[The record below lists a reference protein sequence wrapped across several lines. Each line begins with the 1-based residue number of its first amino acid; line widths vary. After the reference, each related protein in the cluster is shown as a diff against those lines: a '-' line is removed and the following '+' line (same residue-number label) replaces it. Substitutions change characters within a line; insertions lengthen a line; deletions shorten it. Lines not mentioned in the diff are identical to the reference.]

1 MPPLTSR
8 RRSRALYEEDDDEQA
23 SVSASASAST
33 SDSSKRQKVARNHDI
48 SGDDGGREED
58 EDDDDD
64 DDDDV
69 DQDHSENEDDS
80 LPNPRSRKPQVN
92 GRGRAQ
98 TNGTAKEGEYQ
109 PGAIV
114 RVMVNNFVTYEH
126 AEFLPGP
133 NLNMV
138 IGPNGT
144 GKSSLVC
151 AICLGLGYH
160 PKHLGRAG
168 SFAEFVKHGK
178 DTAII
183 EVELQRRPNE
193 SANHIVRVRINREDN
208 SRKWWLNDQETS
220 HKEIQK
226 LTRNLRIQIDNLCQ
240 FLPQDKVAEFAGLT
254 PVQLLHETLRA
265 AAPERIINQQSTLQV
280 LHKDYRKVKE
290 QVEVTTETLKG
301 HENRQQG
308 LQADVDRMRQRE
320 EIVKEI
326 EELKKARVVAVYH
339 DIRMRH
345 AESKERR
352 KHAERR
358 LKELQIA
365 CGPALQAIKDKEA
378 YRDKIIP
385 VINHR
390 KHALKDAERE
400 STRMLRDIDAQDEN
414 VKEINDKI
422 DAEINSFQTKK
433 QNIGKIKRAIT
444 ELEGKLKKKP
454 AEFVA
459 ADWNLKI
466 RQQEAILRENES
478 EKRELEETLQQ
489 LQQQGKAKVAEVKEV
504 KKAIEDLETAQGQ
517 KLAFL
522 RRISPDAA
530 KGWSWLEK
538 NQGQF
543 EKEVYGPPMMTCSV
557 KDERYSDLL
566 QALLQ
571 KDDFLCFVCQTR
583 NDHKKLSNIFY
594 GELKLSVTIRT
605 CGTEFASFRPPLP
618 VEQARQSGFDGYA
631 IDYLE
636 GPERV
641 LAMLCAEKRLHASGV
656 GLREIS
662 DAQLQQ
668 LTDGERI
675 SNWATGPTMYRIT
688 RRREYGAG
696 AISTMTRK
704 VMPGHFWKDQAPDDG
719 EKARLQERDDAL
731 SAEVSQL
738 RALHGE
744 TKQKL
749 QGFAEGEDT
758 VREEIVCMPFR
769 FLDILR
775 LTLQIRTI

>member
-1 MPPLTSR
+1 
-8 RRSRALYEEDDDEQA
+8 
-23 SVSASASAST
+23 
-33 SDSSKRQKVARNHDI
+33 
-48 SGDDGGREED
+48 
-58 EDDDDD
+58 
-64 DDDDV
+64 
-69 DQDHSENEDDS
+69 
-80 LPNPRSRKPQVN
+80 
-92 GRGRAQ
+92 
-98 TNGTAKEGEYQ
+98 
-109 PGAIV
+109 
-114 RVMVNNFVTYEH
+114 MVNNFVTYEH

-178 DTAII
+178 DTAVI
-183 EVELQRRPNE
+183 EVELQRRPHE
-193 SANHIVRVRINREDN
+193 PANHVVRVRINREDN

-254 PVQLLHETLRA
+254 PIQLLHETLRA
-265 AAPERIINQQSTLQV
+265 AAPERIINQQSTLQD
-280 LHKDYRKVKE
+280 LHKDYKRVKE

-320 EIVKEI
+320 EILKEI
-326 EELKKARVVAVYH
+326 EELKQARLVAVYH
-339 DIRMRH
+339 DLRMRH
-345 AESKERR
+345 FEGKER
-352 KHAERR
+352 KKQAERR

-365 CGPALQAIKDKEA
+365 CGPALQAIKNKEA

-390 KHALKDAERE
+390 KHALKDAERA
-400 STRMLRDIDAQDEN
+400 STKLLRDIEVQDEN
-414 VKEINDKI
+414 AKEIGDKHE
-422 DAEINSFQTKK
+422 AEVSSFQTKK
-433 QNIGKIKRAIT
+433 QNIAKIKKAIT
-444 ELEGKLKKKP
+444 DLEAKLKNKP

-466 RQQEAILRENES
+466 RQKEAILRENEN
-478 EKRELEETLQQ
+478 EKRELEERLDQ
-489 LQQQGKAKVAEVKEV
+489 LRQQGRAKAAEVKEV

-522 RRISPDAA
+522 RRVNPDAA
-530 KGWSWLEK
+530 KGWFWLQE
-538 NQGQF
+538 NQDQF

-557 KDERYSDLL
+557 KDDRYSDLI

-571 KDDFLCFVCQTR
+571 RDDFLCFVCQTR
-583 NDHKKLSNIFY
+583 NDHKKLSNKFY

-605 CGTEFASFRPPLP
+605 CGTEFASIRPPLP
-618 VEQARQSGFDGYA
+618 VEQAREFGFDGYA

-636 GPERV
+636 GPEQV
-641 LAMLCAEKRLHASGV
+641 LAMLCSERRLHSSGIS
-656 GLREIS
+656 LREIS
-662 DAQLQQ
+662 DAQSQQ
-668 LTDGERI
+668 LTDGEKI
-675 SNWATGPTMYRIT
+675 SNWATGSTMYRIT

-696 AISTMTRK
+696 AISTMARK
-704 VMPGHFWKDQAPDDG
+704 VTPGSFWKDQAPDDG
-719 EKARLQERDDAL
+719 ERVRLQEHHDAL
-731 SAEVSQL
+731 DNEVRKL
-738 RALHGE
+738 RTLFEE
-744 TKQKL
+744 TKERLK
-749 QGFAEGEDT
+749 GVAEGEGD
-758 VREEIVCMPFR
+758 VREEIVSMPFH
-769 FLDILR
+769 FLGVLR
-775 LTLQIRTI
+775 LTVQTRAI